1 MRANE
6 HLTDGR
12 RDREPF
18 DAAAY
23 RGRNVVERCVGRL
36 KNCRRISTRYDKLA
50 VNFAAMIDLA
60 IISIYLR
67 ELLRDRT

>member
-1 MRANE
+1 
-6 HLTDGR
+6 
-12 RDREPF
+12 
-18 DAAAY
+18 
-23 RGRNVVERCVGRL
+23 
-36 KNCRRISTRYDKLA
+36 NCRRISTRYDKLA

>member
-12 RDREPF
+12 REREPF
-18 DAAAY
+18 DARAY

-36 KNCRRISTRYDKLA
+36 KHCHRIASRFEKLA
-50 VNFAAMIDLA
+50 VNFEAMVTLAMIT
-60 IISIYLR
+60 IYLR
-67 ELLRDRT
+67 LPLGDRT